1 MLQMIPSQI
10 EPLSEQQLMALYGLQ
25 QSTLEAEEAL
35 SQGLDSLNQSLSNV
49 IVSDSLTSPANMA
62 NYMEQMS
69 VAMAKLSTLEGFVR
83 QVRTYLSS
91 FLTFPL
97 APTTHTSLSLSNVY
111 IHIYLQGEGRII
123 ANGHLFNII
132 YMHVRLDIQVT
143 NI

>member
-97 APTTHTSLSLSNVY
+97 APTTYLSNVY
-111 IHIYLQGEGRII
+111 IHTFRDREEL
-123 ANGHLFNII
+123 
-132 YMHVRLDIQVT
+132 
-143 NI
+143 